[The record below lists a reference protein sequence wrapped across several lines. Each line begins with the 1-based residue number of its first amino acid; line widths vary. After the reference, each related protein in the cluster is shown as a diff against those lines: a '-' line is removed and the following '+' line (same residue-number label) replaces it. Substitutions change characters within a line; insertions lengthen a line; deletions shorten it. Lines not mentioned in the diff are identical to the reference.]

1 LTRVVGTPVGRRPPA
16 GSADGKVEVLG
27 IAGAGKSTV
36 ARLLGRVPGFEMA
49 EFIHTRQPSHLLE
62 VARAVPRV
70 LPLVLGGLSGRP
82 RISWPEVKLLVYV
95 TRWRRVLG
103 RRARPPGT
111 ILLFDQGPLYALV
124 RLTAEGKP
132 FTHRRAF
139 ERWRAEMLEGWTR
152 ELGVVIWLDAPDDVL
167 WSRINQRSQA
177 HKKKGEDIETGHDFI
192 VRYRRSFEDLL
203 RSMEDLDAPPELL
216 RFDTS
221 TSAAQQI
228 ADSVIGRLRPER
240 PTPDDRRVRDRG
252 EHRHDR

>member
-1 LTRVVGTPVGRRPPA
+1 LTRVVGTPVGRPLPA
-16 GSADGKVEVLG
+16 GSADGKVEILG
-27 IAGAGKSTV
+27 VAGAGKSTV
-36 ARLLGRVPGFEMA
+36 ARLLGRVTGFEMA

-62 VARAVPRV
+62 VARAVPRL
-70 LPLVLGGLSGRP
+70 LPLLLGGLSRRP

-95 TRWRRVLG
+95 TRWRRFLG

-124 RLTAEGKP
+124 RLQAEGKP

-139 ERWRAEMLEGWTR
+139 ETWRAEMLEGWAR

-167 WSRINQRSQA
+167 WSRINDRSQG

-203 RSMEDLDAPPELL
+203 RSMDDLDAAPQLL

-228 ADSVIGRLRPER
+228 ADGVIGRLRPDR
-240 PTPDDRRVRDRG
+240 SVPDDQRLSGRG
-252 EHRHDR
+252 GERHGR